1 LYRGGTL
8 IYSGASTAYNDYGS
22 DAPTITG
29 GSTVASDGTSTA
41 HVALSLSGTT
51 NTDGTSKNYRCYL
64 TASGATAQ
72 YSAENTGYRG
82 KGELT
87 YQWQRYD
94 GSSWG
99 NLSGATS
106 STYNDTSAPAP
117 TITPGTATATFGE
130 WTNRIELTNPG
141 IANNNG
147 APKNYRCYLTAS
159 PATAQYSAENTG
171 YRSTGASA
179 CQWLMS
185 TADADSNYVNVASAT
200 TINYTYSPGPN
211 DKHYF
216 KLMITASPAASAAST
231 PAIGRRSNGLYLFN
245 G

>member
-1 LYRGGTL
+1 LDGSWVNIGSNTTTNYVDDTT
-8 IYSGASTAYNDYGS
+8 ASLPS
-22 DAPTITG
+22 ITS
-29 GSTVASDGTSTA
+29 GSTIASDGSSTA
-41 HVALSLSGTT
+41 HVALSLSGTS
-51 NTDGTSKNYRCYL
+51 TSIGSTHTYSCYL
-64 TASGATAQ
+64 TSSYATAVHSGTASG
-72 YSAENTGYRG
+72 YRSPG
-82 KGELT
+82 PLT

-94 GSSWG
+94 SSWTNIG
-99 NLSGATS
+99 TNT
-106 STYNDTSAPAP
+106 STYNDTGAPAP

-159 PATAQYSAENTG
+159 GATAKYSAENTG